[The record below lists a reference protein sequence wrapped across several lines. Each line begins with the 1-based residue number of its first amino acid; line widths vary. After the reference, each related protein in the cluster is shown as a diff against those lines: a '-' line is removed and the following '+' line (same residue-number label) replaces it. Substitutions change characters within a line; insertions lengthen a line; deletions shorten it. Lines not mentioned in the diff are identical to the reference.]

1 LKVTFISIGSLKKSF
16 ARSGVDDYLKRIGN
30 YIKAESVDLKEESA
44 SPKTPRERVLKK
56 EAERI
61 LGKLSAG
68 DYVVALADSG
78 KEFTSASFAAFVEGL
93 MSSGKKNLCFVTG
106 GAFGLHK
113 DVLESADMI
122 MSLSRM
128 TLPHDMARLVLAEQ
142 VYRAFTI
149 IRNEPYSH

>member
-1 LKVTFISIGSLKKSF
+1 MKITFISVGPLKKP
-16 ARSGVDDYLKRIGN
+16 A
-30 YIKAESVDLKEESA
+30 AKEEVGEYIRRISRYTRVEPIDVKEETA
-44 SPKTPRERVLKK
+44 SVKTPKETVLRK
-56 EAERI
+56 EGERI
-61 LGKLSAG
+61 LGKVLKG

-78 KEFTSASFAAFVEGL
+78 KEFTSASFAAFVESFMERG
-93 MSSGKKNLCFVTG
+93 GKNLCFVTG

-128 TLPHDMARLVLAEQ
+128 TLPHDLARLVLAEQ

>member
-1 LKVTFISIGSLKKSF
+1 MKITFISVGSVKKAF
-16 ARSGVDDYLKRIGN
+16 AKDGVDEYLRRIRN
-30 YIKAESVDLKEESA
+30 YSQAESVEVKEESS
-44 SPKTPRERVLKK
+44 SPKTPRERILKK
-56 EAERI
+56 EGERI
-61 LGKLSAG
+61 LGKLAKG

-78 KEFTSASFAAFVEGL
+78 REFTSASLAAFVEEFRE
-93 MSSGKKNLCFVTG
+93 SGKKNLCFITG

-122 MSLSRM
+122 LSLSKM
-128 TLPHDMARLVLAEQ
+128 TLPHDLARLVLTEQ